1 VETSIILRWERS
13 EDEMLMWLLKLV
25 FDLDKG
31 LGVDPN
37 G

>member
-1 VETSIILRWERS
+1 VETSIILHRDRS
-13 EDEMLMWLLKLV
+13 EDEMLMWLLKQV

>member
-1 VETSIILRWERS
+1 METSIVIRWERS

>member
-13 EDEMLMWLLKLV
+13 EDEMLMRLLKLV